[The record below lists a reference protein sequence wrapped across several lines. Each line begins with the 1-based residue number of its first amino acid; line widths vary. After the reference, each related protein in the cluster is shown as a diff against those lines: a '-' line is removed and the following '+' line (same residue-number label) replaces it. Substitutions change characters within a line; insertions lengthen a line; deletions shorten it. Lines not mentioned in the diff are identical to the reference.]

1 MSASA
6 GDVEVVVATSA
17 PARKLSKKQ
26 SFTGMPYD
34 DEFCLSK
41 DQAVKLLSHGGL
53 NAKDTEAALQEVRVC
68 MGGGQGDPNPY
79 TYPLTVTLR
88 LPPDGHERRRH
99 VPSLGGRVANR
110 PPPEEGA
117 RSGVCRA
124 RPRRPSPVVGR
135 ALLLSLSCVLHRTP

>member
-34 DEFCLSK
+34 DVFCLNK
-41 DQAVKLLSHGGL
+41 EQAVKLLAHGGL

-110 PPPEEGA
+110 LPPEEGA
-117 RSGVCRA
+117 RSGVPRA
-124 RPRRPSPVVGR
+124 RPAAQRRV
-135 ALLLSLSCVLHRTP
+135 ALYSSLSCVLHRSP